1 MSPLEIA
8 VIVIAAVAVAQMA
21 SGAGAT
27 ARSADG
33 VSIAYQVQG
42 QGEPAVV
49 LVHGWALDHHV
60 WDGQTPALEKR
71 HRVVTLDLA
80 GHGGSG
86 GARSAWTM
94 AAFGED
100 VKAVVEAV
108 GAKQVVLVGHSMGGP
123 VVLEAARRM
132 PDRVKGIVLVDTLLD
147 VEERTPA
154 AEVDAFARQLEADY
168 EKTTRQMADY
178 LFAPATP
185 PAVRERVMRH
195 ALALP
200 AGVSVAILRQV
211 WAYDPLP
218 ALQEI
223 KAPIRAVNADKFPT
237 SVEAN
242 RRHMPGYEAI
252 LVPGSGHYP
261 MLEDPGRFDPALE
274 RAIAG
279 VLAAPR

>member
-1 MSPLEIA
+1 MT
-8 VIVIAAVAVAQMA
+8 
-21 SGAGAT
+21 T

-33 VSIAYQVQG
+33 VAIRYDVQG
-42 QGEPAVV
+42 QGEPAIV
-49 LVHGWALDHHV
+49 LVHGWAMDHHV
-60 WDGQTPALEKR
+60 WDGQAKALAAR

-80 GHGGSG
+80 GHGESG
-86 GARSAWTM
+86 GSRAAWTM

-108 GAKQVVLVGHSMGGP
+108 GTAEVVLVGHSMGGP

-132 PDRVKGIVLVDTLLD
+132 PERVKGIVLVDTLLD
-147 VEERTPA
+147 VEARTPA
-154 AEVDAFARQLEADY
+154 NEIEAYAAQLAADY
-168 EKTTRQMADY
+168 PTMVTTMANEY

-185 PAVRERVMRH
+185 AAVRERVIRH

-200 AGVSVAILRQV
+200 AAASIGMLRES

-218 ALQEI
+218 ALHEI
-223 KAPIRAVNADKFPT
+223 RAPIRAVSAYKFPT
-237 SVEAN
+237 NLEAN
-242 RRHMPGYEAI
+242 RRHMPGYEAAV
-252 LVPGSGHYP
+252 VPGSGHYP
-261 MLEDPGRFDPALE
+261 MLEDPARFDPALE